1 MSNLT
6 WKNSQALA
14 VAFARELAELTGES
28 PSCLYQW
35 GKHLGLEVPKT
46 RQTFYSHLAGDDWK
60 RKSEATSTENCR
72 MGCYPMNCVLRLRV
86 VSLLTQFSRDKK
98 SAKRRQLIVLFGYE
112 VCSHLIHFQVYR
124 GPDYEGDGDIPLCEQ
139 LPAATIAQFVEECGR
154 MIGLPLRR
162 VLLTQEIIDLTPPAI
177 DAVAFL
183 SLQKKEVIWKKRN
196 APPNDNEVLCSSPG
210 TAGKQADP
218 YVTIQDAHPFL
229 DWCETTNA
237 KELTSE
243 LSDLVK
249 RHNKNTALPRLD
261 MARQAFDA
269 LLVKSREGIEKR
281 FRHSPWPVPE
291 TQFRHRMMM
300 HGYAS
305 QKLTLHEVR
314 FHQRRYENFISCP
327 GDCSPK
333 VEGDGA

>member
-14 VAFARELAELTGES
+14 VAFARELAELTGET

-35 GKHLGLEVPKT
+35 GKHLGLQVPRA

-72 MGCYPMNCVLRLRV
+72 MGCYPMNCALRLRV

-98 SAKRRQLIVLFGYE
+98 SATRRQLIVLFGYE

-139 LPAATIAQFVEECGR
+139 LPAATVAQFVEECGR

-162 VLLTQEIIDLTPPAI
+162 VLLTQGLIDLTPPAI
-177 DAVAFL
+177 DTVAFL
-183 SLQKKEVIWKKRN
+183 SLEKKEVIWKKRDA
-196 APPNDNEVLCSSPG
+196 APDDNEVLCSSPG
-210 TAGKQADP
+210 KPGKQADR
-218 YVTIQDAHPFL
+218 YVTIQGAHPFN
-229 DWCETTNA
+229 DWCGTTNA
-237 KELTSE
+237 TELTNA

-249 RHNKNTALPRLD
+249 QHNKNTALPRLD
-261 MARQAFDA
+261 MARQAFEA
-269 LLVKSREGIEKR
+269 LLVKSYASIKEKAES
-281 FRHSPWPVPE
+281 SPWPVPD
-291 TQFRHRMMM
+291 TRFMQRMTR
-300 HGYAS
+300 HGYALHE
-305 QKLTLHEVR
+305 LTLHEVR
-314 FHQRRYENFISCP
+314 FYKRRYENFITCP

-333 VEGDGA
+333 VEGGGA